1 MQRGPP
7 GSEANAE
14 ENRAK
19 QRATCADNTGRHLG
33 PLSLTLVLF
42 LDGTVVG
49 AEEFAFWLKLIRG
62 FMFCRLS
69 SKKD

>member
-49 AEEFAFWLKLIRG
+49 ADEFAF
-62 FMFCRLS
+62 
-69 SKKD
+69 